1 MNWISV
7 YVKHSWDLNLRMC
20 LIFLENVDIES
31 NRSLNL
37 LKIENK
43 FKLRNNVK
51 IKWTAWV
58 KKVYYFR
65 EQLKLTF

>member
-1 MNWISV
+1 
-7 YVKHSWDLNLRMC
+7 MC

-37 LKIENK
+37 PIIENK